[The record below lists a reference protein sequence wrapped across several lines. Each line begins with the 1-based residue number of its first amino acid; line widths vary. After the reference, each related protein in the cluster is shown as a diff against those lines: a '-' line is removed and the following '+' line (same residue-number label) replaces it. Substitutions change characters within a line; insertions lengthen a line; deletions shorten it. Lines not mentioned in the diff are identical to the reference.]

1 MKIYKHS
8 GVNYMTDIFSDL
20 KSFDVV
26 GIDELLM
33 LHEKLVKIFP
43 RKRRMVNGRAG
54 STLVKGDIHYPQTYD
69 AMVKLRGEYLYLELP
84 HKFFDDYLIG
94 WTHDICTIDT
104 DNEKRVKCD
113 CYKCVNIKHHILW
126 KSVKQK
132 VLDGIEWRVSEKT
145 VCSYGTF
152 KTFKQYGIAKPIYNY
167 SSQWPILGTH
177 RIAYCSVLKSDI
189 PFFFRIFD
197 DDNENVYRGA
207 YPYFK
212 DKKYCHM
219 KIMKNEKKVS
229 FYLSSYFRNF
239 DEDRDEKIGEIS
251 YK

>member
-1 MKIYKHS
+1 
-8 GVNYMTDIFSDL
+8 
-20 KSFDVV
+20 
-26 GIDELLM
+26 M
-33 LHEKLVKIFP
+33 L
-43 RKRRMVNGRAG
+43 
-54 STLVKGDIHYPQTYD
+54 
-69 AMVKLRGEYLYLELP
+69 
-84 HKFFDDYLIG
+84 
-94 WTHDICTIDT
+94 
-104 DNEKRVKCD
+104 
-113 CYKCVNIKHHILW
+113 
-126 KSVKQK
+126 
-132 VLDGIEWRVSEKT
+132 
-145 VCSYGTF
+145 
-152 KTFKQYGIAKPIYNY
+152 IYNY
-167 SSQWPILGTH
+167 SSKWPILGTH

>member
-94 WTHDICTIDT
+94 WTHDICMIDT
-104 DNEKRVKCD
+104 DNEKREKCD
-113 CYKCVNIKHHILW
+113 CYKCIKI
-126 KSVKQK
+126 
-132 VLDGIEWRVSEKT
+132 
-145 VCSYGTF
+145 YG
-152 KTFKQYGIAKPIYNY
+152 
-167 SSQWPILGTH
+167 
-177 RIAYCSVLKSDI
+177 
-189 PFFFRIFD
+189 
-197 DDNENVYRGA
+197 
-207 YPYFK
+207 
-212 DKKYCHM
+212 
-219 KIMKNEKKVS
+219 
-229 FYLSSYFRNF
+229 
-239 DEDRDEKIGEIS
+239 
-251 YK
+251 

>member
-8 GVNYMTDIFSDL
+8 GVNYMTDIFSNF
-20 KSFDVV
+20 KSFDT
-26 GIDELLM
+26 IRSNDLLQIQKK
-33 LHEKLVKIFP
+33 LTEWAKNYNGSVHLKINKIREFVNYPPTNEKILYH
-43 RKRRMVNGRAG
+43 G
-54 STLVKGDIHYPQTYD
+54 GD
-69 AMVKLRGEYLYLELP
+69 YLYLELP
-84 HKFFDDYLIG
+84 YELFNDYLTA
-94 WTHDICTIDT
+94 WTHDICL
-104 DNEKRVKCD
+104 NEFDSTKCD
-113 CYKCVNIKHHILW
+113 CYKCNDFEHHLSWKTIKKDILNHIRWTNKGQGL
-126 KSVKQK
+126 
-132 VLDGIEWRVSEKT
+132 IT
-145 VCSYGTF
+145 SYSIF
-152 KTFKQYGIAKPIYNY
+152 KTFKLGIIKPIYNY